1 MQNIFF
7 DLVESFS
14 SWILMIV
21 TLVVA
26 LLAESAHTYFSSKS
40 LSRRGMMISLLP
52 LRDIFKSMTI
62 TISLPETSVIRMS
75 VYLPALA
82 LAALFPI
89 SASIPFF
96 SFVPIMDNGGDLLQI
111 LQFAALSETLAILSI
126 FSLGTP
132 AAEITVNRMINEL
145 VKLMVPLMSAF
156 VSIAFYYSANG
167 VVGDPF
173 SLNVFTTALHMNFAA
188 PFSLAGTLIFI
199 FVIFSQIPHSNAGFG
214 CSLLENCELPDFN
227 GAPRSML
234 QLWSIFRA
242 FLVVALVTHMF
253 YPWVYFKGLNAGF
266 SISWWAQSVNFA
278 AFWTTVLL
286 IRVFGVTLCWKVM
299 DILEKSIKIKNSR
312 EWLCIVLTTIA
323 TLLVVYEGIRISI
336 ETAAF

>member
-1 MQNIFF
+1 MQNI
-7 DLVESFS
+7 LSGLIESFS
-14 SWILMIV
+14 SWVLMTIIL
-21 TLVVA
+21 LVA

-40 LSRRGMMISLLP
+40 LSRRGMVMSLLP
-52 LRDIFKSMTI
+52 LRDIFRSMTI
-62 TISLPETSVIRMS
+62 PISLPETSEIRVS
-75 VYLPALA
+75 IYLPAFA

-96 SFVPIMDNGGDLLQI
+96 SFVPIMDNGGDLIQV
-111 LQFAALSETLAILSI
+111 LQFATLSETLAILSI

-132 AAEITVNRMINEL
+132 AAEITANRMIKEL
-145 VKLMVPLMSAF
+145 VRLLIPMMAAF

-167 VVGDPF
+167 VSGDSF
-173 SLNVFTTALHMNFAA
+173 SLNVFTMALHMNFAA

-214 CSLLENCELPDFN
+214 CSLLENCELPDYN

-266 SISWWAQSVNFA
+266 SISWWAQSLNFA
-278 AFWTTVLL
+278 AFWATVLI
-286 IRVFGVTLCWKVM
+286 IRVFGVTLCWKMM
-299 DILEKSIKIKNSR
+299 DMLEKLIKIKNSR
-312 EWLCIVLTTIA
+312 TWLCIILTTIA
-323 TLLVVYEGIRISI
+323 TLLVVYEGIRISM